1 MYKYTVCFVK
11 NENDIL
17 MLNRVKPP
25 IMGVW
30 NGVGGKIESGETPDE
45 GALREV
51 FEETEIRVERYFSKG
66 TVSWETSDGELD
78 GIYVYLYEV
87 NNHLKVEAPIKTREG
102 ILDWKSI
109 DWILNPNNLGI
120 AEMVA
125 EYLPILLNKADNYSL
140 TYQDGQLHIL

>member
-1 MYKYTVCFVK
+1 MFKYTVCFVK
-11 NENDIL
+11 INNEIL
-17 MLNRVKPP
+17 MLNREKAP

-30 NGVGGKIESGETPDE
+30 NGVGGKIEKEETPDE

-51 FEETEIRVERYFSKG
+51 FEETGIKVANFFSKG
-66 TVSWETSDGELD
+66 TVTWETSEGELD

-87 NNHLKVEAPIKTREG
+87 DDDLTFVTPQKTREG

-109 DWILNPNNLGI
+109 DWILHPSNLGI

-125 EYLPILLNKADNYSL
+125 QYLPVLLKKEGNYSFIYKNGQ
-140 TYQDGQLHIL
+140 TYLS